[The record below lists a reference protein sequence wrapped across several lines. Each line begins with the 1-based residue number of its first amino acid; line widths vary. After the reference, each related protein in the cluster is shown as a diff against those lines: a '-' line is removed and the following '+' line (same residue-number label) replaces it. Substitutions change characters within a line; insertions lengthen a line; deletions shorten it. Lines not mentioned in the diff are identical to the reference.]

1 MTAPAVPPQL
11 PLALRYPPDQRLETF
26 HAGDGALVAQLRAFA
41 THASGERTLL
51 LVGPA
56 GTGKTHLALAVCAE
70 ADAAGARAGYLPLA
84 SAAGRMADAL
94 DSMHALDL
102 VALDGIESVA
112 GDRDD
117 EVALFHFHNR
127 MHDAGR
133 RVLYAARATPDALP
147 LLLSDLRSR
156 LAQCT
161 RLPLE
166 RLDDDGRGQVLR
178 LRAQRRGL
186 QVDDAAIDWLLRHA
200 GRELSGLAALLDRLD
215 RASLAAQRRITVPFL
230 RKVLEAGQD

>member
-1 MTAPAVPPQL
+1 MNTPAVPPQL

-26 HAGDGALVAQLRAFA
+26 HAPGPALVAQLRAFA
-41 THASGERTLL
+41 AGGQERALL
-51 LVGPA
+51 LAGPA

-84 SAAGRMADAL
+84 GAAGRVSDAL
-94 DSMHALDL
+94 EAMHALDL
-102 VALDGIESVA
+102 VALDGVESIA

-133 RVLYAARATPDALP
+133 RVLYAARAMPDALP
-147 LLLSDLRSR
+147 LVLPDLRSR

-161 RLPLE
+161 RVVLE
-166 RLDDDGRGQVLR
+166 RLDDEGRGQVLR
-178 LRAQRRGL
+178 LRAARRGL
-186 QVDDAAIDWLLRHA
+186 QVDAAAIDWLLRHA
-200 GRELSGLAALLDRLD
+200 GRDLSGLTALLDRLD

-230 RKVLEAGQD
+230 RQVLGAEQG